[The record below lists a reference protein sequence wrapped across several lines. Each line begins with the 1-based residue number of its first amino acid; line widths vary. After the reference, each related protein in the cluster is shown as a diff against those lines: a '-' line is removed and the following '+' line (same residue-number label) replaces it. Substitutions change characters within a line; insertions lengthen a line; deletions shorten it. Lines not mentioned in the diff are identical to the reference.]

1 MKLSD
6 LPTKLQVL
14 LQLRPVHPPSTLFD
28 FRLQSGAQTTN
39 MLRPPGNPVLMDIDA
54 SQKTQPLLVRATAGR
69 LSRDL
74 AGDPKHIYKHKYDR
88 KVHLAGDPK
97 RKG

>member
-1 MKLSD
+1 MAIPALNCATSMWFGENEISNIKPHS
-6 LPTKLQVL
+6 KVNQNSFGL
-14 LQLRPVHPPSTLFD
+14 L
-28 FRLQSGAQTTN
+28 N
-39 MLRPPGNPVLMDIDA
+39 
-54 SQKTQPLLVRATAGR
+54 SQKNRFGIFYIKLPISVRAIAER

-88 KVHLAGDPK
+88 KAHLAGDPK

>member
-1 MKLSD
+1 MLGHVLSEEQSKD
-6 LPTKLQVL
+6 GSDRVSDDG
-14 LQLRPVHPPSTLFD
+14 HP
-28 FRLQSGAQTTN
+28 
-39 MLRPPGNPVLMDIDA
+39 
-54 SQKTQPLLVRATAGR
+54 VRATAER

-88 KVHLAGDPK
+88 KAHLAGDPK